1 MSFSDKASPVVG
13 VLRGVVIMVEG
24 LLVRVVGGKVVG
36 KVMALVGAMVVVVIA
51 VVVVVVVVNVSWV
64 ACVMHSLVSD
74 ITIDEETVWGD
85 GSGTK

>member
-1 MSFSDKASPVVG
+1 
-13 VLRGVVIMVEG
+13 MVEG

-36 KVMALVGAMVVVVIA
+36 KVMALAGVVGAMVVVVVIA